1 MNQELL
7 IHVFEVALLLFA
19 VGIFYLSPFELN
31 VNEDED
37 DE

>member
-1 MNQELL
+1 MN
-7 IHVFEVALLLFA
+7 FEYTYLVVIALLLL
-19 VGIFYLSPFELN
+19 VGIFYISPYELT

>member
-1 MNQELL
+1 MN
-7 IHVFEVALLLFA
+7 FEYTYLVVIALLLM
-19 VGIFYLSPFELN
+19 VGIFYISPYELT

>member
-1 MNQELL
+1 MN
-7 IHVFEVALLLFA
+7 FEYTYLVVISLLLL
-19 VGIFYLSPFELN
+19 VGAFYLSPYELN

>member
-1 MNQELL
+1 MN
-7 IHVFEVALLLFA
+7 FEYTYLVVIALLLL
-19 VGIFYLSPFELN
+19 VGIFYFSPYELT

>member
-1 MNQELL
+1 MN
-7 IHVFEVALLLFA
+7 FEYTYLVVIAWLLL
-19 VGIFYLSPFELN
+19 VGIFYISPYELT

>member
-1 MNQELL
+1 MN
-7 IHVFEVALLLFA
+7 FEYAYLVVISLLLL
-19 VGIFYLSPFELN
+19 VGAFYMSPYELN